1 LTNEFFSL
9 NMDLEGGG
17 KMKKTILVVF
27 LVLFLCG
34 GLFSYEY
41 VMNSGSAYINT
52 SASTQITTLTG
63 GNWDDGYYDLTL
75 NASNQFYFYGKKV
88 THLRISTN
96 GYVVLGFGSPSGY
109 GTAITNYPL
118 PSTSAPL
125 SLVAPWWDDWTL
137 STTGELWYT
146 MGSFGPGYNNWV
158 TIEWRNV
165 PHYGAASTSY
175 TFRVIF
181 MGEYVGTDVKFR
193 LNSIVFSYVQT
204 SSGTG
209 AYDYGLSGTVG
220 IQDYTG
226 LQGEQFSYNTASLS
240 NSLQILFT
248 PFVPSYGSTDFYG
261 DGTASLLVFRPS
273 NGNWFV
279 KRNPASGTQT
289 STYHFGQLGDIPC
302 PGDFDGDG
310 AADEC
315 VFRPGNSRWYGNS
328 PNFNT
333 QWGQEGDIPV
343 PGDYDG
349 DGMMD
354 LAVFRPMTGGW
365 YIKKS
370 SGGTSF
376 YSWGTQGD
384 VPLAGDV
391 DGDSKADPVVWRPSN
406 GVFYALKSTGGTI
419 AKQWGSS
426 AQGDM
431 PLLGNNSGSPGTG
444 EPAVF
449 RPSNGTFYVTDW
461 AAASGV
467 WHWGQAGDVPML
479 VDWNATGWTW
489 FMVFRPNVG
498 KWYQYQD
505 WTSNV
510 YAWGTLGD
518 KPRCKRQ
525 NLLAVFNQAGTPI
538 AR

>member
-1 LTNEFFSL
+1 
-9 NMDLEGGG
+9 
-17 KMKKTILVVF
+17 MKKTILVAF
-27 LVLFLCG
+27 LVLFLSA

-41 VMNSGSAYINT
+41 VMNSGAVYST
-52 SASTQITTLTG
+52 PGVSTQITTLTG
-63 GNWDDGYYDLTL
+63 GSWDDGYYDLTL
-75 NASNQFYFYGKKV
+75 AASNQFYFYGKKV

-96 GYVVLGFGSPSGY
+96 GYVVLGFGSASGDGVDFTNDPIPNTNDPSS
-109 GTAITNYPL
+109 I
-118 PSTSAPL
+118 
-125 SLVAPWWDDWTL
+125 VAPWWTDWYL
-137 STTGELWYT
+137 VTTGELWYT
-146 MGSFGPGYNNWV
+146 MYSGGPGSNNWV

-165 PHYGAASTSY
+165 PHISDSTSSY
-175 TFRVIF
+175 TFEVVF
-181 MGEYVGTDVKFR
+181 FAEYHSSDTKAR
-193 LNSIVFSYVQT
+193 MNSIIFNYVQT
-204 SSGTG
+204 SSGTH
-209 AYDYGLSGTVG
+209 AYDYGISGTVG
-220 IQDYTG
+220 VEDYTG
-226 LQGEQFSYNTASLS
+226 LQGEQFSYNTASL
-240 NSLQILFT
+240 NDTLQILFT
-248 PFVPSYGSTDFYG
+248 PFVPSYGSTDFYA

-273 NGNWFV
+273 NGNWYV
-279 KRNPASGTQT
+279 KRNPAGGTN
-289 STYHFGQLGDIPC
+289 TYTHHFGQLGDIPC
-302 PGDFDGDG
+302 PGDFNGDG
-310 AADEC
+310 YADEC

-328 PNFNT
+328 PSFNT

-384 VPLAGDV
+384 VPLSGDV

-406 GVFYALKSTGGTI
+406 GVFYALKSTGGTLV
-419 AKQWGSS
+419 KQWGS
-426 AQGDM
+426 ATQGDI

-461 AAASGV
+461 ATASGV
-467 WHWGQAGDVPML
+467 WHWGQAGDIPML

>member
-1 LTNEFFSL
+1 
-9 NMDLEGGG
+9 MR
-17 KMKKTILVVF
+17 KIILVAF
-27 LVLFLCG
+27 LVLFLST
-34 GLFSYEY
+34 GLFSFEY
-41 VMNSGSAYINT
+41 VMNSNSAYIST
-52 SASTQITTLTG
+52 STSTPITTLTG
-63 GNWDDGYYDLTL
+63 GSWDDGYFDLAL

-96 GYVVLGFGSPSGY
+96 GYVVLGFGSASGN

-118 PSTSAPL
+118 PSTSAPV
-125 SLVAPWWDDWTL
+125 SIVAPWWDDWDLT
-137 STTGELWYT
+137 TTGELSYT
-146 MGSFGPGYNNWV
+146 MASNGAGGNNWV
-158 TIEWRNV
+158 TVEWTDV
-165 PHYGAASTSY
+165 PHFGAPSTSY

-181 MGEYVGTDVKFR
+181 MGEYIGTDVKFK
-193 LNSIVFSYVQT
+193 LNSIVFGYEAT
-204 SSGTG
+204 SSGSAT
-209 AYDYGLSGTVG
+209 YDYGANGTVG

-226 LQGEQFSYNTASLS
+226 LQGEQFSYNAASLS
-240 NSLQILFT
+240 NSFQILFT
-248 PFVPSYGSTDFYG
+248 PFVPSYGSTDFYA

-279 KRNPASGTQT
+279 KRNPANGTNT
-289 STYHFGQLGDIPC
+289 YTYHFGQRGDIPC

-310 AADEC
+310 DADEC
-315 VFRPGNSRWYGNS
+315 VFRPSNSRWYGNA

-349 DGMMD
+349 DGKMD
-354 LAVFRPMTGGW
+354 IAVFRPMTGGW
-365 YIKKS
+365 YVKKS

-426 AQGDM
+426 AQGDI
-431 PLLGNNSGSPGTG
+431 PLLGKNDYTAATG

-449 RPSNGTFYVTDW
+449 RPSNGTFYVADW
-461 AAASGV
+461 GTATGV
-467 WHWGQAGDVPML
+467 HKWGTAGDVPMM
-479 VDWNATGWTW
+479 VDWLATGYTW

-498 KWYQYQD
+498 KWYQLQGG
-505 WTSNV
+505 TQNV
-510 YAWGTLGD
+510 YSWGTLGD

-525 NLLAVFNQAGTPI
+525 NLLAVFTQGGTPV